1 MESKA
6 TGEKTLFTTFY
17 QLNYMESLH
26 GRIRTCVFGV
36 TGEVSLIYGTCL
48 LFVRQQA
55 KRFSE
60 LHQ

>member
-1 MESKA
+1 MFMKSKA

-36 TGEVSLIYGTCL
+36 TGEVSLIYGTC
-48 LFVRQQA
+48 
-55 KRFSE
+55 
-60 LHQ
+60 